1 MNNECRQF
9 LRSVRQAMPK
19 LSKQEKRFLSDF
31 SESVNE
37 YISTN
42 PNCTQEDL
50 INQFGSPKDIALTY
64 YSNMDSDIYLNIL
77 KRSRI
82 IKTTCITFITAII
95 AALIIYILFLIA
107 ALNNYKD
114 AAVDHID
121 TNITEIK

>member
-1 MNNECRQF
+1 MNNEYSQF

-42 PNCTQEDL
+42 PNSTQDDL
-50 INQFGSPKDIALTY
+50 IKQFGNPKDIAITY
-64 YSNMDSDIYLNIL
+64 YSNMDSDIYLYIL

-95 AALIIYILFLIA
+95 AALVIFIFFLIS
-107 ALNNYKD
+107 ALNNYENQ
-114 AAVDHID
+114 ALDHID
-121 TNITEIK
+121 TTITEIK